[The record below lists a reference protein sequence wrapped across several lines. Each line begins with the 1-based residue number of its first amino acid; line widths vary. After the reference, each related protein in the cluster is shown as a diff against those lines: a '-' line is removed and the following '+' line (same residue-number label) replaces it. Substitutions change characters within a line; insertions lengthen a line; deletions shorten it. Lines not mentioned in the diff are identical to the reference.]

1 MIKQTLICLLGL
13 TLSTAAYAETLD
25 ITTQAVAAPAVAPE
39 LDKPIPL
46 SFSYRKGLRF
56 GYNYVNKGAE
66 QNPETPWTEPRL
78 SSPHMFAMGFEMQ
91 QTMAGGDWLDIL
103 FIQNVTI
110 SGLEQSLVIPS
121 ANALVGFEI
130 NKKLQAGVGINAAP
144 VDPSDDDNFVHLV
157 TAVGWTQQA
166 GSLSVPLH
174 LVFIPDVNDYWRCA
188 VTTGVNW

>member
-1 MIKQTLICLLGL
+1 MIKRLLTCAL
-13 TLSTAAYAETLD
+13 ALSVTTSASAET
-25 ITTQAVAAPAVAPE
+25 QVVQPAVTYESAEPV
-39 LDKPIPL
+39 PL

-66 QNPETPWTEPRL
+66 QNPATPFDEPRL

-110 SGLEQSLVIPS
+110 SGLEQSLIIPS

-144 VDPSDDDNFVHLV
+144 VDPADADNFVHLV
-157 TAVGWTQQA
+157 AAVGWTQPA

-174 LVFIPDVNDYWRCA
+174 LVFIPDVNEYWRCA

>member
-1 MIKQTLICLLGL
+1 MIKQTLACLLGL
-13 TLSTAAYAETLD
+13 SLSTTALAAEATNPTSTSTVAYED
-25 ITTQAVAAPAVAPE
+25 I
-39 LDKPIPL
+39 KSIPL
-46 SFSYRKGLRF
+46 SWSYRKGLRF
-56 GYNYVNKGAE
+56 GYNYVNKGADKTAL
-66 QNPETPWTEPRL
+66 NDDPRL
-78 SSPHMFAMGFEMQ
+78 SSPHMFAIGFEMQ

-130 NKKLQAGVGINAAP
+130 NRKLQAGVGVNVAP
-144 VDPSDDDNFVHLV
+144 VDPADDGNLIHLV
-157 TAVGWTQQA
+157 TAIGWTQPA

>member
-1 MIKQTLICLLGL
+1 MIKQTLACLLGL
-13 TLSTAAYAETLD
+13 ALSTTAAA
-25 ITTQAVAAPAVAPE
+25 AAPAATASSTVSYE
-39 LDKPIPL
+39 DIEYIPL
-46 SFSYRKGLRF
+46 SWSYRKGLRF
-56 GYNYVNKGAE
+56 GYNYVNQGAE
-66 QNPETPWTEPRL
+66 KTALNDNPRL
-78 SSPHMFAMGFEMQ
+78 SSPHMFAMGYELQ

-130 NKKLQAGVGINAAP
+130 NKKLQAGVGVNASPA
-144 VDPSDDDNFVHLV
+144 DPADDGNYVHLV

-188 VTTGVNW
+188 ITTGVNW

>member
-1 MIKQTLICLLGL
+1 MIKQTLACLLGL
-13 TLSTAAYAETLD
+13 AISTTAYAATPA
-25 ITTQAVAAPAVAPE
+25 AVATSTVSYE
-39 LDKPIPL
+39 DIDHIPL
-46 SFSYRKGLRF
+46 SMSYRKGLRF
-56 GYNYVNKGAE
+56 GYNYVNQGAE
-66 QNPETPWTEPRL
+66 KTELNDDPRL

-130 NKKLQAGVGINAAP
+130 NRKLQAGVGVNLSPA
-144 VDPSDDDNFVHLV
+144 DPADDGNYVHLV